1 MIDCEGSV
9 SGEKRIA
16 RALRAQLSPPG
27 LTLTFPTYHP
37 DMYRLSSVLLL
48 GALVFSACDS
58 GPEEEAQARVASAS
72 TAATP
77 TTLTLPNGQTITAEP
92 VARHIVSARR
102 LPRDFESTVEAL
114 GGTVTF
120 QHSVGLALVDGLS
133 NDAANELLAV
143 RGIDEVIAD
152 ITLERDPDAEGLEA
166 VEASLDAPSDA
177 YFYGLGYQWHMDA
190 VGAPAAWAA
199 GRTGSSDVTV
209 AIIDSGLDDTHA
221 DLVGLVDASRSVS
234 FIPPTDFEY
243 AIRDFFYPTAPA
255 YVDLNGH
262 GTHVGATVASNG
274 VVGAGV
280 TDQTTLM
287 AVKVCYYNNSCSGG
301 GILAGVLYAADN
313 GADVANMSLG
323 GTFDKSDIASD
334 GFAGYTGY
342 VNRVFNYA
350 KRKGMT
356 IVVSAGNDGEDL
368 DHNGDVYKTYCDT
381 PGTICTSATG
391 PQGSDDIRVGP
402 FYDITAPAS
411 YTNYGRSAIDLA
423 APGGD
428 YDGVEGGFVW
438 AACSSTEV
446 VVSGGFITASGCSA
460 SKFYISG
467 KAGTSMASPHV
478 TGLAALLVEDF
489 GRNPRRIQNQMQ
501 RTADD
506 LGARGA
512 DPFYGKGYIN
522 IPAAL
527 GISPNP

>member
-1 MIDCEGSV
+1 
-9 SGEKRIA
+9 
-16 RALRAQLSPPG
+16 
-27 LTLTFPTYHP
+27 
-37 DMYRLSSVLLL
+37 MYRLFSVLLL
-48 GALVFSACDS
+48 GAFVFSACDS
-58 GPEEEAQARVASAS
+58 TSTEDEAQARVASAS
-72 TAATP
+72 TEATP
-77 TTLTLPNGQTITAEP
+77 STLTLPDGQTITAQPES
-92 VARHIVSARR
+92 RHMVYARR
-102 LPRDFESTVEAL
+102 LPRNFESTVEAL
-114 GGTVTF
+114 GGTVSFLHKKTGF
-120 QHSVGLALVDGLS
+120 ALVDGLS
-133 NDAANELLAV
+133 DDAATDLLAV
-143 RGIDEVIAD
+143 RGINEVIAD
-152 ITLERDPDAEGLEA
+152 ITLDRDPDAGELEA

-177 YFYGLGYQWHMDA
+177 FFYGLGYQWHMDA

-287 AVKVCYYNNSCSGG
+287 AVKVCYYDNSCSGAA
-301 GILAGVLYAADN
+301 IIAGVLHAADN

-323 GTFDKSDIASD
+323 GSFDKSEAAAA
-334 GFAGYTGY
+334 GFASFTGFI
-342 VNRVFNYA
+342 NRTFNYA

-356 IVVSAGNDGEDL
+356 IVVSAGNSAVDL
-368 DHNGDVYKTYCDT
+368 DRDGDSYKTYCDT
-381 PGTICTSATG
+381 PGTICISATG
-391 PQGSDDIRVGP
+391 PQASDDIRVGP

-411 YTNYGRSAIDLA
+411 YTNYGRGAIDLA

-428 YDGVEGGFVW
+428 SNGFVW

-446 VVSGGFITASGCSA
+446 RVSGGFITASPCSA
-460 SKFYISG
+460 SKTFITA

-478 TGLAALLVEDF
+478 TGLASMLVEDY
-489 GRNPRRIQNQMQ
+489 GRNPRRIQNRMQ
-501 RTADD
+501 QTADD
-506 LGARGA
+506 LGPRGA
-512 DPFYGKGYIN
+512 DKFYGKGYIN

-527 GISPNP
+527 GISPDA